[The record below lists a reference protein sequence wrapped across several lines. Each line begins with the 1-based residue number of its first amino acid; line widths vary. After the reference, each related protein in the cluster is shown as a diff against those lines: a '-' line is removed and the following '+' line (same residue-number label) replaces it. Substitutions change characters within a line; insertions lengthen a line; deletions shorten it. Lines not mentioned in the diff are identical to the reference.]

1 MAPMRGR
8 PRLSVRPRLPLLVRQ
23 SSVSEL
29 TRRLGRME
37 KELRGLRKQ
46 IGAPGIAPE
55 LDDPDFLA
63 LANDVIA
70 AKRTMLRQD
79 RLWILWQAARNTARL
94 EGAVAEIGTYRG
106 GSAAFIAGALAEAG
120 AAGKPFHVIDTFAG
134 HPPGK
139 LTEHDADAHKR
150 DDKFK
155 NTSAADVR
163 DYLRG
168 HGGVVVHEGEFAAV
182 APKLPDARYS
192 FAHVDV
198 DIYEPA
204 AECLRYFGPRLA
216 PGGVIVLD
224 DYGAPTCPGIRRA
237 ADELLD
243 TEPGFQAWHGH
254 TEQLVLV
261 KTG

>member
-1 MAPMRGR
+1 MRGR
-8 PRLSVRPRLPLLVRQ
+8 SRLSVRPRLPLLVRQ
-23 SSVSEL
+23 SSVSDL

-55 LDDPDFLA
+55 IEDPEFLA
-63 LANDVIA
+63 LANEVVA

-79 RLWILWQAARNTARL
+79 RLWILWQAARNTARID
-94 EGAVAEIGTYRG
+94 GDVAEIGTYRG
-106 GSAAFIAGALAEAG
+106 GSAAFIAGALARAG
-120 AAGKPFHVIDTFAG
+120 AKEKAFHVIDTFAG

-139 LTEHDADAHKR
+139 LSEHDADAHKR

-155 NTSAADVR
+155 NTSAADVQE
-163 DYLRG
+163 YLRD
-168 HGGVVVHEGEFAAV
+168 HPGVVVHEGEFAAV
-182 APKLPDARYS
+182 APELPDAAYS
-192 FAHVDV
+192 FVHVDV

-204 AECLRYFGPRLA
+204 AECLRYFAPRLA
-216 PGGVIVLD
+216 RGGVIVLD

-243 TEPGFQAWHGH
+243 AGSEFQGWHGH